1 MPEGL
6 PMRLVSI
13 SVLIMTLAVAGC
25 GQPASGPQGP
35 AGPGGAEGPQG
46 PAGPGGAEGPA
57 GPPGAQG
64 PQGPAGPP
72 GAQGPQGPAGPPGA
86 QGPQGPAGPSGPKGE
101 PGPAPTLRAVT
112 GTDTVRCADDD
123 ALMSLGCASG
133 ATDGTKCATPGTAA
147 TGLCMR
153 TPSQR

>member
-1 MPEGL
+1 MPKGL
-6 PMRLVSI
+6 PMRVVSI

-46 PAGPGGAEGPA
+46 PAGPPGAQGPQGPA
-57 GPPGAQG
+57 GSPGAQG

-72 GAQGPQGPAGPPGA
+72 GT
-86 QGPQGPAGPSGPKGE
+86 KGE
-101 PGPAPTLRAVT
+101 PGFAQALRVVT
-112 GTDTVRCADDD
+112 GTDTVRCADDE
-123 ALMSLGCASG
+123 ALISLVCASG

-153 TPSQR
+153 K

>member
-1 MPEGL
+1 
-6 PMRLVSI
+6 MRLVSI

-35 AGPGGAEGPQG
+35 AGPGGKEGPQG
-46 PAGPGGAEGPA
+46 PAGPGGAE
-57 GPPGAQG
+57 G

-86 QGPQGPAGPSGPKGE
+86 QGPPGPAGPPGPKGE
-101 PGPAPTLRAVT
+101 PGFAQALRVVT
-112 GTDTVRCADDD
+112 GTDTVRCADDE
-123 ALMSLGCASG
+123 ALISLVCASG

-153 TPSQR
+153 K